1 MGCDVVVE
9 VKMMTVHEAAD
20 YLRVSAS
27 YLYKLAEGR
36 HLDYYR
42 VGRRLLFNPADL
54 DKWLQAQLVEAV

>member
-1 MGCDVVVE
+1 MFGVAME
-9 VKMMTVHEAAD
+9 ARLLTVNEAAD

-42 VGRRLLFNPADL
+42 VGRRLLFAPADL
-54 DKWLQAQLVEAV
+54 DAWLESQRVVAV